1 MVVTSESM
9 ILMVRRVQHLNSDAN
24 KLARKKITASEM
36 ETMAETAAVL
46 YQLAVEFQKSTPVSD
61 DIIKEK
67 WLDAWAAWSPHV
79 DSEVGALIMGK
90 SDSLKLAPVKSQK
103 GIMDAQMIAMP
114 IQPSEAQ
121 SARLAKDEFDLAI
134 KQKHILM

>member
-36 ETMAETAAVL
+36 ETIAETAAVL

-79 DSEVGALIMGK
+79 DSEVGALIK
-90 SDSLKLAPVKSQK
+90 
-103 GIMDAQMIAMP
+103 
-114 IQPSEAQ
+114 
-121 SARLAKDEFDLAI
+121 
-134 KQKHILM
+134 